1 MFKDYSKDLCT
12 RADSIDYTF
21 LSLLSHKINVG
32 VIGLGK
38 AGIIKAKHFLKEDVK
53 VTVLAKEFNTEVLD
67 SFKNFNKFKAECRQY
82 EKDFILDKHLI
93 IIAVNDDEVRE
104 KIKRDCD
111 SLCKIYIDCTNF
123 KEGIAVVPVQ
133 RETDSIVFGVNTRG
147 GNPKASVMV
156 ANKAKETLE
165 EYDSF
170 VKFTTYY
177 RNKFKE
183 YPDLKEEALKFL
195 FCDDFYFFF
204 KKGKAEK
211 VIKLFYEEV

>member
-1 MFKDYSKDLCT
+1 MSKDNSKDLCT
-12 RADSIDYTF
+12 RGDRIDYTF

-38 AGIIKAKHFLKEDVK
+38 AGIIKAKHFLKENVR
-53 VTVLAKEFNTEVLD
+53 VSIIAKEIDEEVID
-67 SFKNFNKFKAECRQY
+67 SLKSFDKFKVECREY

-93 IIAVNDDEVRE
+93 IIAVNDDGVRNR
-104 KIKRDCD
+104 IKEDCD
-111 SLCKIYIDCTNF
+111 SLYKIYIDCTNF
-123 KEGIAVVPVQ
+123 KEGMAVVPVQ
-133 RETDSIVFGVNTRG
+133 RETNSIVFGVNTRG

-156 ANKAKETLE
+156 ANKALE
-165 EYDSF
+165 NLKCYDGF
-170 VKFTTYY
+170 IELTTYY

-183 YPDLKEEALKFL
+183 IPHLKEDALKFL

-211 VIKLFYEEV
+211 VMKLFYEEV